1 MLGLSARPTAAPA
14 PDTTTQ
20 TGGGTG
26 SPDIRRYQGGTRDP
40 YQRGSGMGAG
50 GYRKEFALAV
60 QFSSTR
66 DRLDTPEDRKRAG
79 RQTAGLNLAFSP
91 TRNWTANW
99 RTSYDLVTRQFADH
113 SITFQRDLRRWRA
126 SFSFYKTGTG
136 NIAFSFNITL
146 TDQPD
151 IKFDYDQRTYVQ

>member
-1 MLGLSARPTAAPA
+1 MGGPM
-14 PDTTTQ
+14 
-20 TGGGTG
+20 GGG
-26 SPDIRRYQGGTRDP
+26 RQ
-40 YQRGSGMGAG
+40 
-50 GYRKEFALAV
+50 FALAV
-60 QFSSTR
+60 QFSSSR
-66 DRLDTPEDRKRAG
+66 SRLDTPADKKRAG

-99 RTSYDLVTRQFADH
+99 RTSYDIVTRQFADH
-113 SITFQRDLRRWRA
+113 SVTFQRDLRRWRA
-126 SFSFYKTGTG
+126 NFSFYKTGTG